1 MPFFSYTKDGTDQN
15 KKNAPISEYLKG
27 DNLTNEGEAEDYSSY
42 YSVNNVKAASLNIIH
57 VPTNFKVRF
66 PAIVT
71 NYSEDFKPSFS
82 AENVYGR
89 MDAIQRY
96 QNTSRTVSVTW
107 VLPAYDK
114 RHSIAILENL
124 GSLASFLYPVYDKV
138 GNTCADALAIRE
150 SPLLRVRFAN
160 LIQKNVHD
168 GSSYEKNGLLVAP
181 TTFNFAPVLETGF
194 FFSENN
200 DSLYPKE
207 IKISMNFT
215 VLHEETLGWLKV
227 GNGFGWIA
235 NLDVNSANGTTN
247 VKSNF
252 VNFPWGSNLNTST
265 TSAPTS
271 GGISST
277 TTNGT
282 TTVAAGVTNAAPET
296 SPTGDVATP
305 STAATEPAPVSSGG
319 SVSLTYLIVR
329 QQGYQGPNRFA
340 KEDYGNTWTID
351 TIYEEFPRFDITDFK
366 IRYIETL
373 TDTNTGELRD
383 IYDEQDSN
391 ILYDINKRRSREG
404 VADKEDT

>member
-15 KKNAPISEYLKG
+15 KRNAPISEYLKD
-27 DNLTNEGEAEDYSSY
+27 DNSTSEGEAEDYSSY
-42 YSVNNVKAASLNIIH
+42 YSVKNVKAASLNIIH

-114 RHSIAILENL
+114 KHSMAILENL

-168 GSSYEKNGLLVAP
+168 GSSYEENGLLVAP

-252 VNFPWGSNLNTST
+252 VNFPWGSNSNTST
-265 TSAPTS
+265 TSTAT
-271 GGISST
+271 GGVISST
-277 TTNGT
+277 TTKGAT
-282 TTVAAGVTNAAPET
+282 AVASGVTTAAPDI
-296 SPTGDVATP
+296 SSTGDVATP
-305 STAATEPAPVSSGG
+305 STTATEPAPVSNGG
-319 SVSLTYLIVR
+319 SFSLTYLIVK
-329 QQGYQGPNRFA
+329 QQGYTGSNRFA
-340 KEDYGNTWTID
+340 KEEYGKTWTID
-351 TIYEEFPRFDITDFK
+351 TLYEEVPRFDLTQFK
-366 IRYIETL
+366 ITYIETL
-373 TDTNTGELRD
+373 TDTNTNELRD
-383 IYDEQDSN
+383 IYDEQDSD
-391 ILYDINKRRSREG
+391 ILYDVNKRLERAR
-404 VADKEDT
+404 ADREDT